1 MEGCTEEHSTKSKL
15 VVSGIFVLKIE
26 WIFASTVDREI
37 SRSFFFTQE
46 MFTRSIFAAWP
57 CGEN

>member
-26 WIFASTVDREI
+26 WIFAKYVCPQDTMHDS
-37 SRSFFFTQE
+37 SRFLPRQE
-46 MFTRSIFAAWP
+46 SRQS
-57 CGEN
+57 